1 MAQSLST
8 FFERSK
14 KWQTGRA
21 TGYLFFLFL
30 FLFSFFLCT
39 EFGFFL
45 FFSLAFV
52 FFSFVTHIGFSL
64 FLSGFPEWLLPAPLS
79 ASPDVF
85 AIGLPAD
92 ARRHRGGQPN
102 HGKVSFVA
110 PHE

>member
-8 FFERSK
+8 FFKRSK
-14 KWQTGRA
+14 KWQTSRT
-21 TGYLFFLFL
+21 TGHLFFLF
-30 FLFSFFLCT
+30 FLQFSFFLWI
-39 EFGFFL
+39 EFGFFH
-45 FFSLAFV
+45 FFFLAFV